1 MWSEFFTVSSLVITL
16 AAGIRLAT
24 PFLLASLGE
33 AMGQRSGVLNLGV
46 EGVMLLGAFATYYTA
61 LRTDSAWLGLLAALG
76 VGLLMGGIY
85 AFITLVMHAEQGI
98 SGIGIFLFGLGFTD
112 LLFQRWVGTP
122 VPAARLDEWNI
133 PLLSDIPKVG
143 EIFFQHTPVVYLSIL
158 LVPTVWFVV
167 NKTTFGLNIR
177 AVGETPEAADTLGV
191 SVKRTR
197 LYTILIGNGLAGLA
211 GAALVVPFGSFQQ
224 NLTAGRGFIAVA
236 LVYFGAWRAK
246 GVLIGALLFGLV
258 LAVVNQWGALGIVS
272 GSTSSLTAMA
282 PAILTIVVL
291 VIISKRIGAPAALTR
306 PFDRAA

>member
-1 MWSEFFTVSSLVITL
+1 MWSEFFTVSSLVVTL

-46 EGVMLLGAFATYYTA
+46 EGVMLLGAFGAYYTA
-61 LRTDSAWLGLLAALG
+61 LKTDSAWLGVLVALG
-76 VGLLMGGIY
+76 VGLVMGGLY
-85 AFITLVMHAEQGI
+85 AFVTLVMHAQQGI

-122 VPAARLDEWNI
+122 VPVTRLEEWHV
-133 PLLSDIPKVG
+133 PLLADIPKVG
-143 EIFFQHTPVVYLSIL
+143 EIFFQHTPLVYLAAL
-158 LVPTVWFVV
+158 LVPVAAFVI
-167 NKTTFGLNIR
+167 NRTTFGLDVR
-177 AVGETPEAADTLGV
+177 AVGETPDAADTLGV
-191 SVKRTR
+191 SVNRTR

-211 GAALVVPFGSFQQ
+211 GAALVVPFGTFQQ

-236 LVYFGAWRAK
+236 LVYFGAWRPV
-246 GVLIGALLFGLV
+246 GVLTGSLLFGLV
-258 LAVVNQWGALGIVS
+258 LGIVNQWGALGIVS

-291 VIISKRIGAPAALTR
+291 VIISKRIGQPSALTR
-306 PFDRAA
+306 PFDRTA